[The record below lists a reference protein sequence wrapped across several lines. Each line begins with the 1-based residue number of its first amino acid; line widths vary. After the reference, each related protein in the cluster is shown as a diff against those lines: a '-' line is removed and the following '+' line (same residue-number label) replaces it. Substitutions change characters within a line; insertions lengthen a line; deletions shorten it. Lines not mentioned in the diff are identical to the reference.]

1 MLEIIAQSPFAEIA
15 ALLVM
20 AAIVGFVGIILRQ
33 PLVVS
38 FIAVGLIAGPS
49 ALDVVRSDE
58 QISLLSQLGIA
69 VLLFLV
75 GIKLDLKLIR
85 SLGAVSLLT
94 GLGQVAFTSIFGY
107 LIGLSLGLGHVTSL
121 YVAVALTFSS
131 TIIIVKLLSDKR
143 EIDSLHGQIAL
154 GFLIVQDLV
163 VVLAMI
169 VLSAIGIGAAAD
181 GHGGGSVSLVLGS
194 GVAMVALVVLFIRF
208 GANPLTEKL
217 AHAPELLVI
226 FAIAMAAM
234 FAAVGDLVGLGK
246 EVGGLLAGVALASTP
261 YRETIAARLAPLRDF
276 LLLFFF
282 IALGSTLDLSLL
294 GAHVT
299 GAIIFSVFVLVGNP
313 LIVLAIMGAMG
324 YRKRTG
330 FLAGLTVA
338 QISEFSLIFI
348 AMGVSIGH
356 VEEDALGLV
365 TMVGL
370 VTIAVSTYM
379 ITYSHQLYSVFE
391 RYLGVFERRGT
402 PREPSESGA
411 QRAGGHQ
418 VIIFGLGRFGTAIG
432 LRLQK
437 RGIKVLGVD
446 FNPSALRR
454 WRKLG
459 LATQFGDAT
468 DPEFVAELPL
478 PQAEWIVSTVP
489 IHPTGLTHEDTRNT
503 LIQLTRM
510 SGFAGRIAVASH
522 HPRDTENLLASGADI
537 VLEPF
542 HDAADRAVELLCG
555 AHSEERVVIPAIESE
570 EQDQS

>member
-1 MLEIIAQSPFAEIA
+1 MMEVIVQSPFAEIA
-15 ALLVM
+15 ALLVL
-20 AAIVGFVGIILRQ
+20 AAVVGFLGIILRQ
-33 PLVVS
+33 PLIVS

-49 ALDVVRSDE
+49 ALDLVRSDE
-58 QISLLSQLGIA
+58 QISLLSELGIA

-75 GIKLDLKLIR
+75 GIKLDVKLIR

-94 GLGQVAFTSIFGY
+94 GLGQVAFTSVFGY
-107 LIGLSLGLGHVTSL
+107 LIGLALGLGHITSL

-169 VLSAIGIGAAAD
+169 VLSAIGIGAAD
-181 GHGGGSVSLVLGS
+181 GGHGGGSVPMVLAS
-194 GVAMVALVVLFIRF
+194 GVAMVALVVVFVRYV
-208 GANPLTEKL
+208 ANPLTERL

-234 FAAVGDLVGLGK
+234 FAAAGDIVGLGK

-282 IALGSTLDLSLL
+282 IALGSALDLSLL
-294 GAHVT
+294 GAHVS
-299 GAIIFSVFVLVGNP
+299 GAIVFSLFVLIGNP

-338 QISEFSLIFI
+338 QISEFSLIFV
-348 AMGVSIGH
+348 AMGVSLGH
-356 VEEDALGLV
+356 VQEDALGLV

-370 VTIAVSTYM
+370 VTIAASTYM
-379 ITYSHQLYSVFE
+379 ITYSHQLYAVFE
-391 RYLGVFERRGT
+391 PLLGVFERKGT
-402 PREPSESGA
+402 PREPSEAGA
-411 QRAGGHQ
+411 HREDGHK

-446 FNPSALRR
+446 FNPLAIRR
-454 WRKLG
+454 WRELG
-459 LATQFGDAT
+459 LETEFGDAT

-478 PQAEWIVSTVP
+478 ARAEWIVSTVP
-489 IHPTGLTHEDTRNT
+489 LHPTGLSHEDTRTT
-503 LIQLTRM
+503 LIQLTRT
-510 SGFAGRIAVASH
+510 SGFRGRVAVASH
-522 HPRDTENLLASGADI
+522 HPKDTEELFASGADM

-542 HDAADRAVELLCG
+542 QDAADRAVDLLCG
-555 AHSEERVVIPAIESE
+555 APEEERTEIPSIETE
-570 EQDQS
+570 EKQAS

>member
-1 MLEIIAQSPFAEIA
+1 MIVQSPFGEVA
-15 ALLVM
+15 ALLVL
-20 AAIVGFVGIILRQ
+20 AAVIGFIGILLRQ
-33 PLVVS
+33 PLIVS

-49 ALDVVRSDE
+49 ALDLVHSDE
-58 QISLLSQLGIA
+58 QISLLSELGIA

-75 GIKLDLKLIR
+75 GIKLDVKLIR

-94 GLGQVAFTSIFGY
+94 GLGQVAFTSFFGY
-107 LIGLSLGLGHVTSL
+107 LIGLALGLGHVTSL

-169 VLSAIGIGAAAD
+169 VLSAIGIGAAAEG
-181 GHGGGSVSLVLGS
+181 GHGGGGSVPMVLAS
-194 GVAMVALVVLFIRF
+194 GLAMVALVVVFVRYV
-208 GANPLTEKL
+208 ANPLSERL
-217 AHAPELLVI
+217 ARAPELLVI

-234 FAAVGDLVGLGK
+234 FAAIGDFAGLGK

-282 IALGSTLDLSLL
+282 IALGSALDLSLL

-299 GAIIFSVFVLVGNP
+299 GAIIFSLFVLIGNP

-338 QISEFSLIFI
+338 QISEFSLIFV
-348 AMGVSIGH
+348 AMGVSLGH
-356 VEEDALGLV
+356 VQEDALGLV

-370 VTIAVSTYM
+370 VTIAASTYM
-379 ITYSHQLYSVFE
+379 ITYSHQLYALCEPLLGPFE
-391 RYLGVFERRGT
+391 RKGT
-402 PREPSESGA
+402 PREVSEAGA
-411 QRAGGHQ
+411 HGGEGYK
-418 VIIFGLGRFGTAIG
+418 VIVFGLGRFGTAIG
-432 LRLQK
+432 MRLNK
-437 RGIKVLGVD
+437 RGVRVLGVD
-446 FNPSALRR
+446 FNPQAIRR
-454 WRKLG
+454 WRELG
-459 LATQFGDAT
+459 LETQFGDAS
-468 DPEFVAELPL
+468 DPEFIAELPL
-478 PQAEWIVSTVP
+478 PRAEWIVSTVP
-489 IHPTGLTHEDTRNT
+489 IHVTGLTHEDTRTT
-503 LIQLTRM
+503 LIQLTRS
-510 SGFAGRIAVASH
+510 SGFRGRIAVASH
-522 HPRDTENLLASGADI
+522 HARDTEELFASGADI

-542 HDAADRAVELLCG
+542 QDAADRAVDILCG
-555 AHSEERVVIPAIESE
+555 GREEERTDIPRIEAE
-570 EQDQS
+570 ERQMS